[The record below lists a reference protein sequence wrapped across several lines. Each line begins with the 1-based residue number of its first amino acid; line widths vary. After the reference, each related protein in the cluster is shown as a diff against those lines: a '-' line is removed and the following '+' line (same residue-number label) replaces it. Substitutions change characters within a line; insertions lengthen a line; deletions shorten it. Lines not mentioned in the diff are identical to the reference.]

1 MPSLLVWSAVL
12 ALCVAVA
19 VLSSHTA
26 RRFVWTSAILS
37 RAVFGTLVLR
47 WLGRGDKGPQ
57 RLRAAFESLGPT
69 YVKLAQLVAS
79 SEGMF
84 PDAYCEE
91 FRKCLDRV
99 QPFGADDV
107 NQILREDL
115 KRDPAEI
122 FASFDYAQIASA
134 SIAQVHAAT
143 LKDGTE
149 VVVKVQRPG
158 LTEIV
163 ASDLRVLRF
172 FASVMAR
179 LPQGDLAN
187 PKGVVED
194 FQANLADE
202 LDFRREAKNLD
213 EFNEIMALHEL
224 TRVAAPKPIHDLSSP
239 RVLVMERFYGTR
251 IDNRAGFDGLD
262 ETEIENRLLMGMRAW
277 FRCLLVHGF
286 FHGDVH
292 AGNLMTLTDG
302 RVGFLDFGIVGRFV
316 GDRKGLVSEFLL
328 SIAMRN
334 FRGLAHA
341 MIAMGNMT
349 GIDEEALGKDLEK
362 GAAPLLDPSR
372 PAKYADL
379 LPIVMRVTMRHRMRM
394 PRDFVLILKQ
404 MIYFDRYAKLLAP
417 NLNIFSDPRII
428 GALMED
434 LALARGTLKP
444 ASLRPSAGEEPLQ
457 ASG

>member
-1 MPSLLVWSAVL
+1 MPSLLVWSAVF

-19 VLSSHTA
+19 FLASRTA
-26 RRFVWTSAILS
+26 RRFVWTSAILT

-47 WLGRGDKGPQ
+47 LLGRGDKGPE
-57 RLRAAFESLGPT
+57 RLREAFEALGPT

-84 PDAYCEE
+84 PAAYCEE

-99 QPFGADDV
+99 APFGAAEV

-115 KRDPAEI
+115 KRDPEEI
-122 FASFDYAQIASA
+122 FSSFDYKQIASA

-143 LKDGTE
+143 LKDGTD

-163 ASDLRVLRF
+163 AADLRVLSV
-172 FASVMAR
+172 FASIMSR

-194 FQANLADE
+194 FKANLADE

-213 EFNEIMALHEL
+213 EFNDIMALHALE
-224 TRVAAPKPIHDLSSP
+224 RVAAPKPIHTLSSA
-239 RVLVMERFYGTR
+239 RVLVMERFYGVR
-251 IDNRAGFDGLD
+251 IDNREALSGLN
-262 ETEIENRLLMGMRAW
+262 ETEVEDRLLMGMRAW

-292 AGNLMTLTDG
+292 AGNLMTLDDG
-302 RVGFLDFGIVGRFV
+302 RVGFLDFGIVGRFA

-341 MIAMGNMT
+341 MITMGGMT
-349 GIDEEALGKDLEK
+349 TVDEEALGKDLEK
-362 GAAPLLDPSR
+362 GAAPLLDPTR

-379 LPIVMRVTMRHRMRM
+379 LPVVMRVTMRHRMRM

-428 GALMED
+428 AALMED

-444 ASLRPSAGEEPLQ
+444 ASLRPPAEQPLQ

>member
-1 MPSLLVWSAVL
+1 MPSLLVWSAVF
-12 ALCVAVA
+12 AFCVAVA
-19 VLSSHTA
+19 VLSSRTA

-37 RAVFGTLVLR
+37 RAILGTIVMR
-47 WLGRGDKGPQ
+47 WLGRGNQGPV
-57 RLRAAFESLGPT
+57 RVREAFEALGPT
-69 YVKLAQLVAS
+69 YVKLGQLVAS

-84 PDAYCEE
+84 PDEYCVE

-99 QPFGADDV
+99 PPFGADDV

-115 KRDPAEI
+115 KKDPSEV
-122 FASFDYAQIASA
+122 FAAFEYKPIASA

-143 LKDGTE
+143 LKDGTD
-149 VVVKVQRPG
+149 VVVKVQRPR
-158 LTEIV
+158 LNEIV
-163 ASDLRVLRF
+163 AADLKALRF
-172 FASVMAR
+172 FASVFAR
-179 LPQGDLAN
+179 LPLGDLAN
-187 PKGVVED
+187 PKGIVED

-213 EFNEIMALHEL
+213 EFNEIMAIHALEQA
-224 TRVAAPKPIHDLSSP
+224 AAPKPLHGLSSP
-239 RVLVMERFYGTR
+239 RVLVMERFYGHR
-251 IDNRAGFDGLD
+251 IDDRELLATIP
-262 ETEIENRLLMGMRAW
+262 EEEVEARLLVGMRAW

-292 AGNLMTLTDG
+292 AGNLMTLNDG
-302 RVGFLDFGIVGRFV
+302 RVGFLDFGIVGRFD
-316 GDRKGLVSEFLL
+316 GERRGLVSEFLL

-341 MIAMGNMT
+341 MVVMGNNK
-349 GIDEEALGKDLEK
+349 GIDEPKLAADLEQ
-362 GAAPLLDPSR
+362 GASALLDPSR

-379 LPIVMRVTMRHRMRM
+379 LPVVMRITMRHRMRM

-417 NLNIFSDPRII
+417 KLNIFADPRII
-428 GALMED
+428 AALMED

-444 ASLRPSAGEEPLQ
+444 ASMRPPEPLQ
-457 ASG
+457 ASSG

>member
-1 MPSLLVWSAVL
+1 MPSLLVWSAVF
-12 ALCVAVA
+12 AFCVAVA
-19 VLSSHTA
+19 VLLSRTV

-37 RAVFGTLVLR
+37 RAVFGTIVMR
-47 WLGRGDKGPQ
+47 WLGRGNQGPV
-57 RLRAAFESLGPT
+57 RMREAFEALGPT
-69 YVKLAQLVAS
+69 YVKLGQLVAS

-84 PDAYCEE
+84 PDAYCVE

-99 QPFGADDV
+99 PPFGADDV
-107 NQILREDL
+107 NAILREDL
-115 KRDPAEI
+115 GRDPSEV
-122 FASFDYAQIASA
+122 FSSFEYKAMASA

-143 LKDGTE
+143 LKDGAN
-149 VVVKVQRPG
+149 VVVKVQRPR
-158 LTEIV
+158 LKEIV
-163 ASDLRVLRF
+163 AADLRVLKA
-172 FASVMAR
+172 FAAIFAR
-179 LPQGDLAN
+179 LPRGELAN
-187 PKGVVED
+187 PEGVVED
-194 FQANLADE
+194 FEANLSEE

-213 EFNEIMALHEL
+213 EFNEIMVIHALE
-224 TRVAAPKPIHDLSSP
+224 RVAAPKPIHELSGP
-239 RVLVMERFYGTR
+239 RVLVMERFYGGR
-251 IDNRAGFDGLD
+251 IDDTDVLSSV
-262 ETEIENRLLMGMRAW
+262 TEAEVEERLLMGMRAW

-292 AGNLMTLTDG
+292 AGNLMTLVDG
-302 RVGFLDFGIVGRFV
+302 RVGFLDFGIVGRF
-316 GDRKGLVSEFLL
+316 DQERRGLVSEFLL

-341 MIAMGNMT
+341 MIVMGNQV
-349 GIDEEALGKDLEK
+349 GVDEPKLAADLEK
-362 GAAPLLDPSR
+362 GAAQLLDPSR

-417 NLNIFSDPRII
+417 KLNIFADPRII
-428 GALMED
+428 AALMED

-444 ASLRPSAGEEPLQ
+444 ASMRPPEQLQ

>member
-1 MPSLLVWSAVL
+1 MPSLLVWSAVF
-12 ALCVAVA
+12 AFCIAVL
-19 VLSSHTA
+19 VLSSRTA

-37 RAVFGTLVLR
+37 RAVFGTIVMR
-47 WLGRGDKGPQ
+47 WLGRGNQGPV
-57 RLRAAFESLGPT
+57 RLREAFESLGPT
-69 YVKLAQLVAS
+69 YVKLGQLVAS

-84 PDAYCEE
+84 PDAYCLE

-99 QPFGADDV
+99 PSFGREEVDA
-107 NQILREDL
+107 ILRADL
-115 KRDPAEI
+115 NRDPDEV
-122 FASFDYAQIASA
+122 FSSFEYKPIASA

-143 LKDGTE
+143 LKDGTA
-149 VVVKVQRPG
+149 VVVKVQRPR
-158 LTEIV
+158 LEEIV
-163 ASDLRVLRF
+163 AADLRVLRT
-172 FASVMAR
+172 FAAVMAR

-187 PKGVVED
+187 PRGVVED

-213 EFNEIMALHEL
+213 EFNEIMEVHALV
-224 TRVAAPKPIHDLSSP
+224 RVAAPKPRHELSSP
-239 RVLVMERFYGTR
+239 RVLVMERFYGSR
-251 IDNRAGFDGLD
+251 IDDTAILSQLS
-262 ETEIENRLLMGMRAW
+262 EEEIEGRLLMGMRAW

-292 AGNLMTLTDG
+292 AGNLMSLEDG
-302 RVGFLDFGIVGRFV
+302 RVGFLDFGIVGRFNQE
-316 GDRKGLVSEFLL
+316 RRGLVSEFLL

-341 MIAMGNMT
+341 MITMGGMT
-349 GIDEEALGKDLEK
+349 GIDEAKLAADLEK
-362 GAAPLLDPSR
+362 GAASLLDPTR

-379 LPIVMRVTMRHRMRM
+379 LPVVMRITMRHRMRM

-417 NLNIFSDPRII
+417 KLNIFSDPRII
-428 GALMED
+428 AALMED

-444 ASLRPSAGEEPLQ
+444 ASLRPPEQLAG
-457 ASG
+457 